1 MVDSC
6 RKKMIAARTVSY
18 FFFFPSVSLF
28 QLLVIQGKPE
38 LVADDETKM
47 AQMTL
52 ENLENCNVAEE
63 HEDGVIAED
72 AEAGVA
78 IVAAIV
84 KLRAGIWL
92 IGSGLANDII
102 VEWTARRTDPVVSS
116 GAALQFSVDGSR
128 VLLRNSN
135 GEVQLI
141 AEPTLTAVA
150 AAMLDS
156 GNFVLYDSSSQTVW
170 ASFDHP
176 TDTLLVGQK
185 LTTNSAL
192 YSSISLTNQSTGNFK
207 LWMQSDGNLNA
218 FPLRSILEDNY
229 GYWSSYTSGAGH
241 NVTLNLDQDGTLYLG
256 NSTGFVVKNLTEGRL
271 SVNRTT
277 LYRATLDV
285 DGVFRLYQ
293 HQIGT
298 SGSFSSKI
306 LWVAIVDEDR
316 CAVKGTCGLNSYCSL
331 NGTGIDCFCPPGFI
345 YIDPEKPQEGCKL
358 NSTIEDCLEDK
369 SGNSYNI
376 SLLENIYWERDEDQL
391 CFKHKLPLR
400 YGKKN
405 STSQN
410 KALIKMWSY
419 KIISRQVSS
428 PDVFE
433 EIKLRSFSYEQI
445 VLATENFKEEIGRG
459 GSGRVYKGCINGGK
473 EIAVKKLIKIVEEGE
488 MKDQTGFWC
497 RNGSLGNL
505 LFRAEQRPSW
515 SERRRI
521 ALEIAEGLH
530 YLHDECETRI
540 IHCDIKPHNILMDE
554 SWKAKISDF
563 GLSKLLKTDQ
573 TRTYTVLR
581 GTRGYTAPEWHSRN
595 NPITVKA
602 DVYSFGVMLLEIVC
616 CRKNVDES
624 LRDDEIVLID
634 WAYQCYEAGEL
645 QIW

>member
-1 MVDSC
+1 
-6 RKKMIAARTVSY
+6 
-18 FFFFPSVSLF
+18 
-28 QLLVIQGKPE
+28 
-38 LVADDETKM
+38 
-47 AQMTL
+47 
-52 ENLENCNVAEE
+52 
-63 HEDGVIAED
+63 
-72 AEAGVA
+72 
-78 IVAAIV
+78 
-84 KLRAGIWL
+84 
-92 IGSGLANDII
+92 
-102 VEWTARRTDPVVSS
+102 
-116 GAALQFSVDGSR
+116 
-128 VLLRNSN
+128 
-135 GEVQLI
+135 
-141 AEPTLTAVA
+141 
-150 AAMLDS
+150 MLDS

-376 SLLENIYWERDEDQL
+376 SLLENIYWERDEYDIEFVIVGIVL
-391 CFKHKLPLR
+391 IVFSLIIFF
-400 YGKKN
+400 
-405 STSQN
+405 STLYFVLAHQ
-410 KALIKMWSY
+410 MWSY

-488 MKDQTGFWC
+488 SEFRNEMKIIGRIHHKNLVDLVGFC
-497 RNGSLGNL
+497 SEGSNRL
-505 LFRAEQRPSW
+505 LVAEQRPSW